1 MIRCRVTEEQINN
14 MNRQEIITELKKY
27 FDIKELVCN
36 HIYDKFGTQA
46 WMFLSTPLLHT
57 LLVLRTEIVNVPMV
71 VNTSSLKQRGM
82 RCNMCPIVKGKTSAY
97 ISAHVTGNGV
107 DFSCNGISAED
118 IRKLIKANQDK
129 LPYNIRLEDDVNWV
143 HIDVYD
149 YGFLN
154 KITMFKV

>member
-1 MIRCRVTEEQINN
+1 ME
-14 MNRQEIITELKKY
+14 RQEIIKELKNY

-36 HIYDKFGTQA
+36 HIYEKFGSQA

-57 LLVLRTEIVNVPMV
+57 LLVLRTDILNIPMV

-82 RCNMCPIVKGKTSAY
+82 RCNMCPIVKGKTGPY

-107 DFSCNGISAED
+107 DFSSSYKSAEEMRQ
-118 IRKLIKANQDK
+118 IIKDNQDK
-129 LPYNIRLEDDVNWV
+129 LPYKIRLEDGVNWV

-149 YGFLN
+149 AGFYN

>member
-1 MIRCRVTEEQINN
+1 MS
-14 MNRQEIITELKKY
+14 RQEIIKKLKEH

-36 HIYDKFGTQA
+36 HIYSRFNTQS

-57 LLVLRTEIVNVPMV
+57 LLVLRTEILNLPMV

-82 RCNMCPIVKGKTSAY
+82 RCNMCPIVKDKTSAY

-107 DFSCNGISAED
+107 DFTCTAKSAEEV
-118 IRKLIKANQDK
+118 RQTIKDNQDK
-129 LPYNIRLEDDVNWV
+129 LPYPIRLEEGVNWV

-149 YGFLN
+149 SGFYN
-154 KITMFKV
+154 KITTFKA